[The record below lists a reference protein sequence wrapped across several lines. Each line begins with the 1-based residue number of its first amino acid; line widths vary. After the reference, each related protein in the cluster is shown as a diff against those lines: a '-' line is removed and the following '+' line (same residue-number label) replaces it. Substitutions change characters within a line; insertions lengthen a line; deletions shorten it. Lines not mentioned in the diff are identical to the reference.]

1 MRLVFLGLS
10 LSSSWGNGHATTY
23 RALLRALADDGHEL
37 LFLERDQ
44 PWYASQRDLPDP
56 DFCTLRLYDSP
67 AELRRYARAIARADA
82 VIIGSYVPQGLQ
94 VIEAVLPMRQGLL
107 CFYDIDTPV
116 TLRKLAAGDT
126 EYIAPDFV
134 PLFDLYLSFTGGPS
148 LRVLEAVYGARR
160 ARALYCSVD
169 PSLYRPTDAPRRW
182 DLGYLGTYSAD
193 RQDALEALL
202 LEPARRLP
210 QHRFVVAGS
219 LYPVGID
226 WPANVER
233 IEHLPPGQHADFY
246 SSLGWALNVTRADM
260 VRAGYSPSVRLFE
273 ATACG
278 VPVISDA
285 WQGLDEIFTRG
296 TEVLP
301 VRDTEAVMATLRMA
315 EQRRR
320 RIGQAGQQKT
330 LARHTA
336 AQRARE
342 LHSYLLE
349 AAGRPL
355 RSRVP
360 AAAAGD

>member
-1 MRLVFLGLS
+1 VRLVFFGLS

-23 RALLRALADDGHEL
+23 RALLRALADEGHEL

-44 PWYASQRDLPDP
+44 PWYALHRDLPDP
-56 DFCTLRLYDSP
+56 DFCTLRLYESP

-82 VIIGSYVPQGLQ
+82 VIIGSYVSQALQ
-94 VIEAVLPMRQGLL
+94 VIQAVLPMRQGLF

-116 TLRKLAAGDT
+116 TLRKLASGDT
-126 EYIAPDFV
+126 EYIAPDYV
-134 PLFDLYLSFTGGPS
+134 PLFDVYLSFTGGPT

-169 PSLYRPTDAPRRW
+169 PLLYRPTGTPRRW

-210 QHRFVVAGS
+210 QRRFVVAGS
-219 LYPVGID
+219 LYPAGVS

-246 SSLGWALNVTRADM
+246 SSLGWALNVTRPDM

-278 VPVISDA
+278 APVLSDI
-285 WQGLDEIFTRG
+285 WPGLDDIFTPG
-296 TEVLP
+296 TEVVP
-301 VRDTEAVMATLRMA
+301 VGGTGAVMAALSMT

-320 RIGQAGQQKT
+320 GIGRAGQRKT
-330 LARHTA
+330 LTRHTA

-342 LHSYLLE
+342 LHACLLE
-349 AAGRPL
+349 AAGRPF
-355 RSRVP
+355 RSRIP
-360 AAAAGD
+360 AAAAGG